1 MNQKKKIY
9 LASGILGIITAV
21 LSLFAA
27 FPLFQNI
34 QNNSAELISG
44 EETIALLE
52 AESKNIKIIKNRY
65 EDYRPDIEKIDSLF
79 INPEVPVDFIRFL
92 EKVATDSEISIVITP
107 SSEQK
112 SSGQLWSFFSF
123 QLAVTGKFLDFSRF
137 LEKLEN
143 SNFLIEVQSLSI
155 KKIKKLAPSSDIS
168 ANILIK
174 VFTK

>member
-112 SSGQLWSFFSF
+112 SSGQ
-123 QLAVTGKFLDFSRF
+123 
-137 LEKLEN
+137 
-143 SNFLIEVQSLSI
+143 
-155 KKIKKLAPSSDIS
+155 
-168 ANILIK
+168 
-174 VFTK
+174 